1 MILETFLELIA
12 LITMRNRPQVLVIC
26 KNQIDYNYQVLVI
39 EKKTVN
45 IIRTLYIFIVV
56 NICFTKK
63 KKKKDVIGIHIPNQ
77 KKQNKLKYADD
88 SNLS

>member
-1 MILETFLELIA
+1 MILETFLELLA

-63 KKKKDVIGIHIPNQ
+63 KKRKNRCNWNTYTKPKKT
-77 KKQNKLKYADD
+77 KQVKICR
-88 SNLS
+88 

>member
-1 MILETFLELIA
+1 
-12 LITMRNRPQVLVIC
+12 MRNRPQVLVIC

-63 KKKKDVIGIHIPNQ
+63 KKKK
-77 KKQNKLKYADD
+77 KKKWKTYTKPKKKKKKKRGNWNTYTKPKKTKQVKICR
-88 SNLS
+88 

>member
-1 MILETFLELIA
+1 
-12 LITMRNRPQVLVIC
+12 MRNRPQVLVIC

-63 KKKKDVIGIHIPNQ
+63 KKKKYVIGIHIPNQ
-77 KKQNKLKYADD
+77 KKKNKLKYADD